1 MKPIGCYWK
10 ITCCRHMQTIFSTK
24 VKTTNLTEERLLAFI
39 RVLMSKYALSD
50 NEILEQYIR
59 IPFKPKKEYITIQR
73 FQNVNGDELDISYYT
88 QSSDISIDVSLS
100 N

>member
-1 MKPIGCYWK
+1 
-10 ITCCRHMQTIFSTK
+10 MQTIFATK
-24 VKTTNLTEERLLAFI
+24 IKTTSITEERLLTFI

-59 IPFKPKKEYITIQR
+59 IPFKRKKEFITIQR
-73 FQNVNGDELDISYYT
+73 FQRLNGNELDISYYS
-88 QSSDISIDVSLS
+88 QSSDISVDVSLS